1 MNNYKKQFSLRLD
14 QLLGIHP
21 GQINTVITSPQ
32 DESALQIAGLLK
44 EVDFAEE
51 LAPRT
56 GIRSSWMSQS
66 QANPSP
72 ARRRIA
78 VRTAWFTAL
87 IIALAMLI
95 ALRQPVLAAVSQL
108 FGYVYIQDAGFLPA
122 VSTRVLQQPVR
133 QEHAGQSLTITL
145 GIATPNETTLWLEYS
160 DTARPV
166 DGATLTTQ
174 SGSRL
179 GVSNWE
185 YFPNNPDTHNVV
197 MYFPPL
203 PTGSALTTLSL
214 PEGWQIPLEW
224 IPAFQSHLPDVRAV
238 PYPATASPESTAS
251 SAVTSVTPQQEL
263 SLNNP
268 GGICQEKHG
277 MRLCVLAATTSALQA
292 GTGTESNTTSVLVQT
307 QSLLPALSEKVWM
320 GAIWQSGVRLS
331 DAKGN
336 VYPLSDYR
344 DGALLFPAIPANQNV
359 TLTVPAV
366 LASLDV
372 SGQSIT
378 VDLGS
383 DPQPDT
389 VIPLDVT
396 IPVVG
401 TSVHFSKATFVGDGV
416 SGLRLILNADP
427 VQTVNDI
434 TPISVEIGKPDRVDD
449 LYGGGMLEGSKDIF
463 IELMRPSG
471 KVTGIIN
478 IPLEKAIVTVQG
490 PFEISFN
497 LPEAASISPTPV
509 IADPN
514 TFSPAPSAT
523 PIALDSYAYSG
534 QTLQP
539 GDLLYTILAGDNTNV
554 YVYPARVSGKQENTG
569 AEQSHLLV
577 TLPGAVSQIYIHPDR
592 QGLDYLSGTHEF
604 KDGFSYFDHVSL
616 YTILF
621 ADVAPRLLLSFEANP
636 ANLVG
641 TAVNGIWSPD
651 GRFAIFRYQH
661 SIPGDDNLKFLWLDM
676 TCRDDAGSPG
686 KLCTPHDIPIKP
698 DLALGE
704 VSFSPDG
711 KRILFSGSDSSVNGS
726 PALFILN
733 FNPSGNN
740 DNITNIPLNHSDLK
754 PGENLGS
761 NWNPNGTI
769 FTQCSDGISKTLF
782 CSIDPATGNVLTSAI
797 YSEHLLNYQLT
808 PSGKQVL
815 SVVINHTAPNTRD
828 QEIRLFDLNGKAGP
842 KLAEGREFS
851 NVVLSSSERYLAYVP
866 DNANQLNLID
876 LNSGVTT
883 IVQQSNEPWA
893 ISWVGWIR

>member
-1 MNNYKKQFSLRLD
+1 MNDQMKQFSLHLD

-21 GQINTVITSPQ
+21 GKINTAITSPH
-32 DESALQIAGLLK
+32 DDSALQIASLLK
-44 EVDFAEE
+44 EMDFDAE
-51 LAPRT
+51 LATRA
-56 GIRSSWMSQS
+56 GIRSRWISQT

-72 ARRRIA
+72 TRRRIA
-78 VRTAWFTAL
+78 FRSAWFAAL
-87 IIALAMLI
+87 IIALALLI
-95 ALRQPVLAAVSQL
+95 AFRQPVLAAVSQL

-133 QEHAGQSLTITL
+133 QEHAGQSLTITR
-145 GIATPNETTLWLEYS
+145 GVAVPSETTLWLEYS

-174 SGSRL
+174 SGFQLKVLS
-179 GVSNWE
+179 WE
-185 YFPNNPDTHNVV
+185 YSPNNPDTHNVV
-197 MYFPPL
+197 MHFPPL
-203 PTGSALTTLSL
+203 PTGAALTTLSL

-238 PYPATASPESTAS
+238 PYPATASPEATAYL
-251 SAVTSVTPQQEL
+251 VVTPQQEL
-263 SLNNP
+263 PLNNP

-292 GTGTESNTTSVLVQT
+292 GTGTESKPTSVLVQT

-320 GAIWQSGVRLS
+320 GAIWQSGVRLT

-344 DGALLFPAIPANQNV
+344 NGALLFPAIPANQNV

-366 LASLDV
+366 LASLDI

-389 VIPLDVT
+389 VIPLDIT
-396 IPVVG
+396 IPIMG
-401 TSVHFSKATFVGDGV
+401 MSVHFSKATFVGDGV

-427 VQTVNDI
+427 VQTVDGV

-449 LYGGGMLEGSKDIF
+449 LYGGGMLDGGQDIF
-463 IELMRPSG
+463 IELMRPAG
-471 KVTGIIN
+471 KITGIIN
-478 IPLEKAIVTVQG
+478 IPLDKAIVTVQG

-523 PIALDSYAYSG
+523 PIVLDSYRYNGA
-534 QTLQP
+534 TLQP
-539 GDLLYTILAGDNTNV
+539 GDLLYTVLAGDNTNV
-554 YVYPARVSGKQENTG
+554 YVFPARASGKQETPG
-569 AEQSHLLV
+569 AEQSLLLV

-592 QGLDYLSGTHEF
+592 QGLDYLAGTHEF
-604 KDGFSYFDHVSL
+604 RDGFSYIDHGSL

-621 ADVAPRLLLSFEANP
+621 ADVAPRRLLSFEANP

-641 TAVNGIWSPD
+641 TTVNGIWSPD
-651 GRFAIFRYQH
+651 GRYAIFRYTH
-661 SIPGDDNLKFLWLDM
+661 SIPGDDNWKFLWMDM
-676 TCRDDAGSPG
+676 TCKDVVDSPG
-686 KLCTPHDIPIKP
+686 LCRPHEIPIKP
-698 DLALGE
+698 DLALSE
-704 VSFSPDG
+704 ASFSADG
-711 KRILFSGSDSSVNGS
+711 KRILFSGSDNSLNGNS
-726 PALFILN
+726 ALFILN
-733 FNPSGNN
+733 FNPPGNN
-740 DNITNIPLNHSDLK
+740 DNITNIPFNHSDLK
-754 PGENLGS
+754 LGYDLGS
-761 NWNPNGTI
+761 NWNPDGSI
-769 FTQCSDGISKTLF
+769 FTQCSDGMSKTLF
-782 CSIDPATGNVLTSAI
+782 CSIDPETGNVLTSAI

-815 SVVINHTAPNTRD
+815 SVVINHNAPNTRD

-842 KLAEGREFS
+842 KLVGGREFS
-851 NVVLSSSERYLAYVP
+851 NVSISSSERYLAYVP

-876 LNSGVTT
+876 LESGVTT
-883 IVQQSNEPWA
+883 IVQQSNDPWA
-893 ISWVGWIR
+893 ISWVGWVS